1 MRKDTM
7 LLAAFTQASVTQTGV
22 GAWMHSGSDP
32 HVLDADYYINLG
44 REVERGGFD
53 LIFFDDRLAA
63 PAAYGGSVR
72 EAVRRG
78 SRVIKLDLLTIL
90 TLVAA
95 NTSRIGL
102 GATYSTTYY
111 NPYHVAR
118 AFATLDHV
126 SKGRAVWNIVT
137 SLNAEEAANFGVGEV
152 LEHDQRYDRADEF
165 LEIVTGLWESWEKD
179 AIQLDRETGIFAD
192 PDKVHQLDYRGKY
205 LSSQGPLTVP
215 RPPQGWPVLLQ
226 AGQSGRGRQFAGRWA
241 DLIFAASTELEGAK
255 KSYAAQH
262 DVAAEAGRTAPP
274 ARILP
279 CAQVVVGPTEQVAR
293 EKKAYLESLG
303 DPVEGL
309 IQLAELADVDLSA
322 FPKDEPFPDD
332 LLDRVTG
339 SKAVMQNLLAGTEKA
354 YGRKPTPADLG
365 NFFAGRT
372 GGHQFVGDP
381 GQVADEMAEWFHGY
395 ACDGFAIAQNDS
407 PGSFQDFG
415 RYVVPELRKRGLVP
429 EVDATPRTVR
439 DRLGLGS
446 RVSRGADQA

>member
-22 GAWMHSGSDP
+22 GAWMHPGSDP
-32 HVLDADYYINLG
+32 RVLDADYYINLG

-72 EAVRRG
+72 EAVQRG
-78 SRVIKLDLLTIL
+78 TRVIKLDLLTIL

-95 NTSRIGL
+95 NTTHIGL

-118 AFATLDHV
+118 AFATLDHI

-137 SLNAEEAANFGVGEV
+137 SLNAEEAANFGATEV

-179 AIQLDRETGIFAD
+179 AIQLDRETGVFAD
-192 PDKVHQLDYRGKY
+192 PDKVHELNYQGKY

-241 DLIFAASTELEGAK
+241 DLIFAASTTLDQAQ
-255 KSYAAQH
+255 KSYTAQHEVAAQ
-262 DVAAEAGRTAPP
+262 AGRTAPP

-293 EKKAYLESLG
+293 EKKAYLDSLSN
-303 DPVEGL
+303 PVEGL
-309 IQLAELADVDLSA
+309 MQLAELAGVDLSA
-322 FPKDEPFPDD
+322 YPQDEPFPED

-339 SKAVMQNLLAGTEKA
+339 SKAIMGNLLAATAQKYGTNV
-354 YGRKPTPADLG
+354 TPAHLG
-365 NFFAGRT
+365 AFFASQT

-381 GQVADEMAEWFHGY
+381 VQVVDEMAEWFHGY
-395 ACDGFAIAQNDS
+395 GCDGFAIAQNDS

-415 RYVVPELRKRGLVP
+415 RYVVPELRRRGLVP
-429 EVDATPRTVR
+429 EAGGAPRTVR

-446 RVSRGADQA
+446 RVSGEAGKA